1 MLLRFMRRREFLL
14 GSAGGLAASMFGP
27 TTAATKLDAAHLS
40 NSNTGIFPW
49 PASVSVHDGD
59 FALTQGVSIL
69 VPREPAAQDLF
80 LAQALRND
88 LADWFGLLIPI
99 RRIDQLDPPQR
110 VIVMGAISNPLVRSS
125 VHNAGIASSEG
136 PAESYTLHVR
146 PNLVVVAGA
155 DTRGTLYGLQSLRQL
170 LKKENGKLSFQGIDV
185 QDHPSKPF
193 RGVKLYLPGRMNI
206 AFFKRFIRDF
216 VAAYKFNTLIMELNA
231 GMRLETHPELN
242 AGWREL
248 VEDTNYSRRNYPPGA
263 LHNREQNSSHQDTA
277 DGGFL
282 EKRQVA
288 EIADWVRAHD
298 IELIPEMPSF
308 THSYYLL
315 SQHKDLSEVP
325 GDKWPDTYCPSDPR
339 TYDLLFEVYDEYI
352 ELLKPKMVH
361 VGHDELFAPIGLCPR
376 CKDKDIGERYGEDVA
391 RIHEHL
397 QKKNIQMAI
406 CDR

>member
-1 MLLRFMRRREFLL
+1 
-14 GSAGGLAASMFGP
+14 
-27 TTAATKLDAAHLS
+27 
-40 NSNTGIFPW
+40 
-49 PASVSVHDGD
+49 
-59 FALTQGVSIL
+59 
-69 VPREPAAQDLF
+69 
-80 LAQALRND
+80 
-88 LADWFGLLIPI
+88 
-99 RRIDQLDPPQR
+99 
-110 VIVMGAISNPLVRSS
+110 
-125 VHNAGIASSEG
+125 
-136 PAESYTLHVR
+136 
-146 PNLVVVAGA
+146 
-155 DTRGTLYGLQSLRQL
+155 
-170 LKKENGKLSFQGIDV
+170 
-185 QDHPSKPF
+185 
-193 RGVKLYLPGRMNI
+193 MNI

-231 GMRLETHPELN
+231 GTRLETHPELN